1 MGPDGE
7 FRRMAIYN
15 DLPRIK
21 QILNT
26 VNPDIEWLAD
36 HVPALVEEIEFL
48 RYSLNQRRDESE
60 LMMTQVIV
68 RRTRY

>member
-1 MGPDGE
+1 MRTDVV
-7 FRRMAIYN
+7 IYN
-15 DLPRIK
+15 DLPRIRRM
-21 QILNT
+21 LNM
-26 VNPDIEWLAD
+26 VSPDIEWLAD
-36 HVPALVEEIEFL
+36 RVPALVEEIEFL